1 MNDFTENNHA
11 RKRKAYELDQEEK
24 QMTKN
29 TNEDPECY
37 KASEEEM
44 KKRRIVRVVR
54 NTDQPKEEAPR
65 GKFIFNAPNKTTVP
79 ETSTEEIKNTQE
91 VEKKI
96 EVSPSSTS
104 EQIKE
109 SSNVMNSAQSYSGS
123 KTIIEGGVKVVKIS
137 LKSPAKQIEQI
148 ENVVQS
154 SKKEVEKKEVTE
166 TKSEILTGNFN
177 PTGKKF
183 NNDINPFQSNS
194 ATTNTANTSS
204 SNNFLANPSAPT
216 IKNYNNPVQITS
228 NPFLSTT
235 FGSNSNTFTGSGFNP
250 FLPKPTQPSIN
261 SNTFGGAS
269 SNPFQSLQQGTPF
282 TNNSLAGKPMF
293 NFNLNQAK
301 ENPNWN
307 SDEEEGEDANPEEEI
322 KIEAK
327 EAGSAGKTNLPKSS
341 AVKVVKIG
349 LDDLSVYDF
358 AEKKYKSKG
367 KGEFSIELMKTEAG
381 TVLAVCVYRN
391 TAMVSLF
398 SATIFKGATNFEAGS
413 KNFKPFVVI
422 QKLAGKNETSGKTE
436 NKCAKL
442 LFSSEKD
449 SKHFAEK
456 FNESLQILEKNDLS
470 LFPKEETSSK

>member
-29 TNEDPECY
+29 TNEDPENY

-65 GKFIFNAPNKTTVP
+65 GKFIFNAPNKTNVP
-79 ETSTEEIKNTQE
+79 ETSTEEVKNTQV

-96 EVSPSSTS
+96 EVS
-104 EQIKE
+104 EQINE
-109 SSNVMNSAQSYSGS
+109 SSSVMNSAKSYSGS

-137 LKSPAKQIEQI
+137 LKSPAKQIDQI

-154 SKKEVEKKEVTE
+154 SIKEVEKKEVTE
-166 TKSEILTGNFN
+166 TKSEITGIFN

-183 NNDINPFQSNS
+183 NNGVNPFQSLS
-194 ATTNTANTSS
+194 STTNTSITSS
-204 SNNFLANPSAPT
+204 WDNLANPTVSST
-216 IKNYNNPVQITS
+216 NTLNNPIQVNS
-228 NPFLSTT
+228 NPFLSNTL
-235 FGSNSNTFTGSGFNP
+235 GSSNSNTTTGQGFNP
-250 FLPKPTQPSIN
+250 FLPKPTPTIN

-282 TNNSLAGKPMF
+282 TNNPLAGKPMF

-307 SDEEEGEDANPEEEI
+307 SDEEEGGDENPEEEI

-327 EAGSAGKTNLPKSS
+327 EAESAGKTNLPKSS

-349 LDDLSVYDF
+349 LDDMSVYDF

-367 KGEFSIELMKTEAG
+367 KGEFSIEN
-381 TVLAVCVYRN
+381 R
-391 TAMVSLF
+391 
-398 SATIFKGATNFEAGS
+398 TI
-413 KNFKPFVVI
+413 VR
-422 QKLAGKNETSGKTE
+422 
-436 NKCAKL
+436 
-442 LFSSEKD
+442 
-449 SKHFAEK
+449 
-456 FNESLQILEKNDLS
+456 
-470 LFPKEETSSK
+470 